1 MNASIYVS
9 MPLCIYIYI
18 YYINIYYIYMCVCNS
33 SAMYLLCL
41 CGFHF
46 SAFQAIH
53 FPALQATNPPTSMIN
68 LWILGV
74 TGYPLKVDT
83 TPLSHVHSLG
93 SLSAANWKVRTRGK
107 RSVAI
112 FSKPAGRNGSL
123 KHKMSDS
130 ELLPTGKLDWCLV
143 LSKEWR
149 NDP

>member
-18 YYINIYYIYMCVCNS
+18 YYKYILYKYILYICVCVCNS

-83 TPLSHVHSLG
+83 TPPFPC
-93 SLSAANWKVRTRGK
+93 AQPRFFVRCELEGPNPRQALRGDLFQA
-107 RSVAI
+107 RW
-112 FSKPAGRNGSL
+112 PQW
-123 KHKMSDS
+123 
-130 ELLPTGKLDWCLV
+130 EL
-143 LSKEWR
+143 EA
-149 NDP
+149 